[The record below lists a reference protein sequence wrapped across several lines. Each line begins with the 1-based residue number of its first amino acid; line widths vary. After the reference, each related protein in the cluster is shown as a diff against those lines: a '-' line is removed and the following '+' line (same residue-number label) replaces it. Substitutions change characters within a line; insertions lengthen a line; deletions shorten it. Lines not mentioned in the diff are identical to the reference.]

1 MIKRLIKNALHDVCT
16 SALGTLAGGTDLLD
30 GIAHHDT
37 GKIIKGASLI
47 LLGLIT
53 NSKDK

>member
-1 MIKRLIKNALHDVCT
+1 MLKRLIKNALHDVCT
-16 SALGTLAGGTDLLD
+16 SALGTLAGGADLLD
-30 GIAHHDT
+30 GIAHKDYV
-37 GKIIKGASLI
+37 KIIKGGSLI

>member
-1 MIKRLIKNALHDVCT
+1 MLKRLIKNAVHDICT

>member
-1 MIKRLIKNALHDVCT
+1 MLKRLIKNALHDICT
-16 SALGTLAGGTDLLD
+16 SALGAFAGGADLIQ
-30 GIAHHDT
+30 GIAEKDAT
-37 GKIIKGASLI
+37 KIIRGGSLI